1 MKIIEVERS
10 IRTDLVGYISLI
22 SLYNKMA
29 SSDDPDIELSF
40 KNTTWFEANLASVLG
55 AIVNLIRKRGY
66 SVQFSNLSTAIKGIF
81 ARNGFLDATDIYRT
95 NVSTDTVISF
105 QQFTPNQDGAF
116 NEYISRELLSKKDF
130 PNHSPLLGKRIGES
144 IFEIFE
150 NARTHGK
157 CEYIHTC
164 GQYFPQNIPARLDMT
179 IVDVGNTILS
189 NVNNYFATKSLK
201 QMFEAHEAIEWAIQ
215 KGNTTKI
222 DRTGGLGLSVLM
234 EFVKLNKGVVQF
246 VSANG
251 YWQYKNG
258 NIFKKEIS
266 YTFPGTIV
274 NVEFN
279 FDDTSFYS
287 LRNEPSISL
296 DDIF

>member
-1 MKIIEVERS
+1 MRIIEVEHS
-10 IRTDLVGYISLI
+10 IKTDLLGYISLI

-29 SSDDPDIELSF
+29 ASDDPDIELSF
-40 KNTTWFEANLASVLG
+40 RKTVWFEANLASVLG
-55 AIVNLIRKRGY
+55 AIVCLIRKRGY
-66 SVQFSNLSTAIKGIF
+66 SVSFSNFSSALRGILT
-81 ARNGFLDATDIYRT
+81 RNGFLNSGNVDRA
-95 NVSTDTVISF
+95 NVSTDTIISF
-105 QQFTPNQDGAF
+105 QQFTPGQDGAF

-164 GQYFPQNIPARLDMT
+164 GQYFPQHTPARLDMT
-179 IVDVGNTILS
+179 IVDVGNTIFN
-189 NVNNYFATKSLK
+189 NVNHYLALK
-201 QMFEAHEAIEWAIQ
+201 PLKRVLEAHEAIEWAIQ
-215 KGNTTKI
+215 KGNTTKT
-222 DRTGGLGLSVLM
+222 DRTGGLGLSILID
-234 EFVKLNKGVVQF
+234 FVELNKGIVQF

-258 NIFKKEIS
+258 NVFKKVIP
-266 YTFPGTIV
+266 YMFPGTIV

-279 FDDTSFYS
+279 FDDDSFYH
-287 LRNEPSISL
+287 LKNEPIISL

>member
-1 MKIIEVERS
+1 MKIIEVDRF
-10 IRTDLVGYISLI
+10 IRTDLAGYISLI

-29 SSDDPDIELSF
+29 ASDDPDIELCF

-55 AIVNLIRKRGY
+55 AIISLIRRRGY
-66 SVQFSNLSTAIKGIF
+66 SVQFRNFSAAIKGILT
-81 ARNGFLDATDIYRT
+81 RNGFLDTTDFYRA
-95 NVSTDTVISF
+95 NVSTDTIISF

-130 PNHSPLLGKRIGES
+130 PNHSQLLGKRIGES

-164 GQYFPQNIPARLDMT
+164 GQYFPQNAPARLDMT

-189 NVNNYFATKSLK
+189 NVNDYFATKSLK

-215 KGNTTKI
+215 KGNTTKT

-234 EFVKLNKGVVQF
+234 EFIKLNKGVVQF
-246 VSANG
+246 ISANG

-258 NIFKKEIS
+258 NVFKKDIS

-279 FDDTSFYS
+279 FDDNSFYS

>member
-10 IRTDLVGYISLI
+10 IRTDFAGYISLI

-29 SSDDPDIELSF
+29 SSDDPDIELNF

-55 AIVNLIRKRGY
+55 AIIRLIRNRGY
-66 SVQFSNLSTAIKGIF
+66 SVQFENLSGAIKGILT
-81 ARNGFLDATDIYRT
+81 RNGFLGTTDFYR
-95 NVSTDTVISF
+95 NDVSIDTIISF

-130 PNHSPLLGKRIGES
+130 PNHSALLGKRIGES

-164 GQYFPQNIPARLDMT
+164 GQYFPQNMPARLDMT

-189 NVNNYFATKSLK
+189 NVNNYFATKPLK
-201 QMFEAHEAIEWAIQ
+201 QVFEAHEAIEWAIQ

-234 EFVKLNKGVVQF
+234 EFIKLNKGVVQI

-251 YWQYKNG
+251 YWEYKNG
-258 NIFKKEIS
+258 RVLKKKIS

-279 FDDTSFYS
+279 FDDNSFYS